1 MKLAR
6 FRPALIACACL
17 ALLLAGPSPARPEA
31 PAPVRF
37 RVEEFR
43 VEGENPLSDRA
54 TRRMLAPFLGEHEG
68 LARIEEAARSL
79 EQALHARGHVFRRVI
94 VPPQKAQDGVFTLRV
109 LAFPLEDVRVEGND
123 HFPEETV
130 LAALPMLRPDTVP
143 NTRSIARALQLAN
156 EHPARHQAVFIRE
169 SEEPGR
175 IDARVEVRDARPH
188 QAYAAFSNTG
198 TPDSGRTRVSLGYQA
213 SNLFRRDH
221 TATLSYT
228 TCPDRL
234 SDVQQYGVHYR
245 APFYRLGAALHLFY
259 TRSEVDQGTIAEFF
273 EVSGEGTF
281 MGAGLDLVLTPVGDY
296 RHKLFLEIQDRD
308 FENDVFFG
316 RDPTPLVPDVRSR
329 PVTLDYSGR
338 LEGTWGEAGFHLG
351 YARNLAHGA
360 NNDPAAY
367 ALTRA
372 GADPHWDAFRYGA
385 HLHLNLPWR
394 FELRGRLSGQ
404 AADEPLIP
412 GEQFGLGGLRSI
424 RGFEER
430 EVSGDTCEEAHL
442 ELWSPT
448 LGPGLRLLG
457 FLDKGRARLD
467 APIPGSPD
475 KEHLSSLGLGLRWQW
490 RRHLHLLVDGAYVT
504 NGAADTASGDERI
517 HFSLFLRF

>member
-17 ALLLAGPSPARPEA
+17 ALLLAGASPARPEA

-94 VPPQKAQDGVFTLRV
+94 VPPQKARDGVFTLRV
-109 LAFPLEDVRVEGND
+109 LAFPLQDVRVEGNEQ
-123 HFPEETV
+123 FPEETV

-213 SNLFRRDH
+213 SNLFAGTTPPPSATPPAR
-221 TATLSYT
+221 TA
-228 TCPDRL
+228 
-234 SDVQQYGVHYR
+234 
-245 APFYRLGAALHLFY
+245 
-259 TRSEVDQGTIAEFF
+259 
-273 EVSGEGTF
+273 
-281 MGAGLDLVLTPVGDY
+281 
-296 RHKLFLEIQDRD
+296 
-308 FENDVFFG
+308 
-316 RDPTPLVPDVRSR
+316 
-329 PVTLDYSGR
+329 
-338 LEGTWGEAGFHLG
+338 
-351 YARNLAHGA
+351 
-360 NNDPAAY
+360 
-367 ALTRA
+367 
-372 GADPHWDAFRYGA
+372 
-385 HLHLNLPWR
+385 
-394 FELRGRLSGQ
+394 
-404 AADEPLIP
+404 
-412 GEQFGLGGLRSI
+412 
-424 RGFEER
+424 
-430 EVSGDTCEEAHL
+430 
-442 ELWSPT
+442 
-448 LGPGLRLLG
+448 
-457 FLDKGRARLD
+457 
-467 APIPGSPD
+467 
-475 KEHLSSLGLGLRWQW
+475 
-490 RRHLHLLVDGAYVT
+490 
-504 NGAADTASGDERI
+504 
-517 HFSLFLRF
+517 